1 MKSLSQ
7 VEMISWAVIDQL
19 LATFVSA
26 VKQALYGRLLS
37 HIPYLTIMSWSSV
50 VEGDDQLDWPNSQT
64 SMEYCYIIF
73 SGLLKT
79 QQLTTKASTA
89 YISFY

>member
-26 VKQALYGRLLS
+26 VKQALHGRLLS

-64 SMEYCYIIF
+64 TLELCH
-73 SGLLKT
+73 
-79 QQLTTKASTA
+79 ACVA
-89 YISFY
+89 